1 MTVSVYLVFTY
12 YCVKLQEVHELVIIV
27 SHAMSN
33 TYDIRLKPQ
42 RSHN

>member
-1 MTVSVYLVFTY
+1 MTVSVYLVLHIIVF
-12 YCVKLQEVHELVIIV
+12 KLQEVHELVIIV